1 MDATIYLKVEF
12 KQAECL
18 FLELSYSKNQY
29 IIKTNSV
36 NYMGLRFSDFMPVN
50 HIPRKS
56 IDLYTS
62 KVDLKNNLENV
73 IFLH

>member
-1 MDATIYLKVEF
+1 MT
-12 KQAECL
+12 
-18 FLELSYSKNQY
+18 YSKNQY

-36 NYMGLRFSDFMPVN
+36 SYLGLRFSDFMPAN

-56 IDLYTS
+56 IYLYTS

-73 IFLH
+73 IFCIDNILAGYRGKCDLRGIR